1 MIIFSTFLLFYFFIY
16 LSLLPVLIKEG
27 ARGNGKYFYFFDLYI
42 YLVLAS
48 LIIYIICTRDIFSD
62 SDTERYLSILEY
74 YRING
79 FYLFDK
85 NYIFA
90 VYTYLYSLYI
100 DGYYMYMIIPLIT
113 LLYSYCKLVKP
124 LKYPVYSFSLVLI
137 ATFPVFWQLSAS
149 AFKQCIAISFILL
162 ALVHII
168 QTKYKQAVLLSLIA
182 SSFHFTALTFF
193 IFSLFFYIRKER
205 VSLNLFFLIWFFS
218 VIFSTSGL
226 NSYIP
231 SIIPFYDLVGESK
244 VNIYLESTN
253 NATGFRVDFF
263 LFSLAPVL
271 IIFINRTLVIKDRY
285 IKMIALSYLYFNS
298 IYNIMSF
305 IPFSDRVAAYS
316 WCLSPIILLW
326 SALKCRSSIYML
338 SSIGIALLNPL
349 IFMYYNS
356 MFIFLK

>member
-1 MIIFSTFLLFYFFIY
+1 
-16 LSLLPVLIKEG
+16 
-27 ARGNGKYFYFFDLYI
+27 
-42 YLVLAS
+42 
-48 LIIYIICTRDIFSD
+48 
-62 SDTERYLSILEY
+62 
-74 YRING
+74 
-79 FYLFDK
+79 
-85 NYIFA
+85 
-90 VYTYLYSLYI
+90 
-100 DGYYMYMIIPLIT
+100 PLIT

-218 VIFSTSGL
+218 VIFSISGL

-285 IKMIALSYLYFNS
+285 IKMIALSYL
-298 IYNIMSF
+298 
-305 IPFSDRVAAYS
+305 
-316 WCLSPIILLW
+316 
-326 SALKCRSSIYML
+326 
-338 SSIGIALLNPL
+338 
-349 IFMYYNS
+349 
-356 MFIFLK
+356 

>member
-1 MIIFSTFLLFYFFIY
+1 
-16 LSLLPVLIKEG
+16 
-27 ARGNGKYFYFFDLYI
+27 
-42 YLVLAS
+42 
-48 LIIYIICTRDIFSD
+48 
-62 SDTERYLSILEY
+62 
-74 YRING
+74 
-79 FYLFDK
+79 
-85 NYIFA
+85 
-90 VYTYLYSLYI
+90 
-100 DGYYMYMIIPLIT
+100 
-113 LLYSYCKLVKP
+113 
-124 LKYPVYSFSLVLI
+124 
-137 ATFPVFWQLSAS
+137 
-149 AFKQCIAISFILL
+149 
-162 ALVHII
+162 
-168 QTKYKQAVLLSLIA
+168 
-182 SSFHFTALTFF
+182 
-193 IFSLFFYIRKER
+193 
-205 VSLNLFFLIWFFS
+205 
-218 VIFSTSGL
+218 GL
-226 NSYIP
+226 NSFIP